1 MTPEQ
6 FEKMEQKTDYEYRHG
21 YEIAPIFKG
30 ERLEAIQV
38 FNENVMEA
46 YARRQRFGFQVFPG
60 RLGEYHPAIIDLH
73 GLCESVFS
81 GARAGVVR

>member
-6 FEKMEQKTDYEYRHG
+6 FEKMEQKTDYEYKHNF
-21 YEIAPIFKG
+21 ELAPIFKG

-38 FNENVMEA
+38 FDGNVMEA

-73 GLCESVFS
+73 DFCERVWS
-81 GARAGVVR
+81 GARTEVVR